1 MGRSRLAPPALFLL
15 ALLFPGPL
23 RADGLVADLSPGT
36 ISITSSFTGT
46 EITLFG
52 TVERDPFE
60 LLDLLSRHDRR
71 PDLQA
76 TATRGDIIVVLR
88 GPAEEVAVRRKA
100 HVGGVLWMNVDT
112 VAFIDVPGFYY
123 LASTRP
129 LRDIASPAVLKRGEF
144 GMYNVQLKPKTDAE
158 SPLLA
163 PYRKAL
169 VRNKEHQGLY
179 VEAIG
184 GVSFRG
190 SLFSATVH
198 IPANVPDGPYS
209 AEVFL
214 IRDGAVASA
223 QSWLLLAEKKGFERW
238 VFRLAHQ
245 EPFAYGTLAVVL
257 ALAAGAAASAL
268 LRTTQT

>member
-1 MGRSRLAPPALFLL
+1 MVGRRLALIAIALPVLL
-15 ALLFPGPL
+15 SASPL
-23 RADGLVADLSPGT
+23 HADGLVADLSPGT

-60 LLDLLSRHDRR
+60 LLDLLTRHDSRSGEQ
-71 PDLQA
+71 PG
-76 TATRGDIIVVLR
+76 ATRGDIIVVLR
-88 GPAEEVAVRRKA
+88 GPPEEVAVRRKA
-100 HVGGVLWMNVDT
+100 RVGGVLWMNVDT
-112 VAFIDVPGFYY
+112 VAFVDVPGFYY

-129 LRDIASPAVLKRGEF
+129 LEEIATPAVLQRGEF

-158 SPLLA
+158 SPLLKA
-163 PYRKAL
+163 YREAL
-169 VRNKEHQGLY
+169 VRNKARQGLY
-179 VEAIG
+179 VEEIG

-190 SLFSATVH
+190 SLFSATVR
-198 IPANVPDGPYS
+198 IPANVPDGRYS

-223 QSWLLLAEKKGFERW
+223 QSWLLLAEKSGFERW

-245 EPFAYGTLAVVL
+245 EPLGYGMLAIAL
-257 ALAAGAAASAL
+257 ALGAGAAASAL
-268 LRTTQT
+268 LRTT

>member
-1 MGRSRLAPPALFLL
+1 MRHAAALGTFLV
-15 ALLFPGPL
+15 ALMSPGPL
-23 RADGLVADLSPGT
+23 GAAGLVADLSPGT

-71 PDLQA
+71 PS
-76 TATRGDIIVVLR
+76 TAETASRGDIIVVLR
-88 GPAEEVAVRRKA
+88 GPPEEVAVRRKA

-129 LRDIASPAVLKRGEF
+129 LEDIASPAVLQRGEF
-144 GMYNVQLKPKTDAE
+144 GMSNIQLKPKTDAE
-158 SPLLA
+158 SPALT
-163 PYRKAL
+163 PYRQAL
-169 VRNKEHQGLY
+169 VRNKARQGLY
-179 VEAIG
+179 IESIG

-190 SLFSATVH
+190 SLFSATVR
-198 IPANVPDGPYS
+198 IPANVPDGRYS

-214 IRDGAVASA
+214 LRDGAVASA
-223 QSWLLLAEKKGFERW
+223 QSWLLLAEKSGFERW

-245 EPFAYGTLAVVL
+245 EPVAYGTLAIVL
-257 ALAAGAAASAL
+257 ALAAGAVASAL
-268 LRTTQT
+268 TRTT